1 MSILRFQIQHSNGRV
16 EQINVEAERALVG
29 SGAHCE
35 IRLPIDQASVEHVL
49 IQAGGGNVFA
59 QALTFQPAPTINN
72 VPFTQA
78 PLPADA
84 VLGIG
89 QTQILVSVSDELGAG
104 AVVKGK
110 EKQKSNP
117 VVLLIGAVLIVAIFY
132 LANAQVAVDDIGG
145 APKEPAL
152 FGPVKETCDL
162 VGPQALARARER
174 HILADAKRE
183 RRPFHVQDGVQA
195 VPGYEEASACYRKG
209 GDVRAANET
218 IDIANGLR
226 REMED
231 DYRTHRMRLEH
242 AMSVSD
248 DNTARKEVK
257 VLLAF
262 TEGKSGPYVE
272 WLSALDRKYKLK
284 LGRES

>member
-1 MSILRFQIQHSNGRV
+1 MTVLRFQIQHSGGRV
-16 EQINVEAERALVG
+16 EQINVEAERALIG

-35 IRLPIDQASVEHVL
+35 IRLPIDQSSIEHVL

-59 QALTFQPAPTINN
+59 QALTFQPPPTINN

-89 QTQILVSVSDELGAG
+89 QTQILVSASDEVGAG
-104 AVVKGK
+104 SVVHGG
-110 EKQKSNP
+110 QKKKSSP
-117 VVLLIGAVLIVAIFY
+117 GILILGVGLIGAILY
-132 LANAQVAVDDIGG
+132 LANQPQAGDDIGA

-152 FGPVKETCDL
+152 FGAAVEACDQG
-162 VGPQALARARER
+162 GPQALARAREK
-174 HILADAKRE
+174 HTLAEAKRE
-183 RRPFHVQDGVQA
+183 RRAFHVQDGVQA
-195 VPGYEEASACYRKG
+195 VPLYEEASACYRKG
-209 GDVRAANET
+209 GDARSANET
-218 IDIANGLR
+218 VDVANALR
-226 REMED
+226 RELED

-242 AMSVSD
+242 SMTVSD
-248 DNTARKEVK
+248 DSTSRREVRT
-257 VLLAF
+257 LLNF

-272 WLSALDRKYKLK
+272 WLSALERKYKLK